1 MFSSKNACSTQR
13 LPLRM
18 ASLIVICATLTAGI
32 TSCGNEESGAVRNA
46 TIATGT
52 TCKSA
57 GEAKTMSGAPYI
69 CTTTEAG
76 KVWYPIS
83 KQQTW
88 ICVKLGATRFMLEG
102 VLSVCGKVKSIR
114 RWYTT
119 LPVALTIKG
128 KVLPTS
134 DPAALE
140 LAGESSG
147 TVKKATVA
155 DPENTVVVTP

>member
-1 MFSSKNACSTQR
+1 MFSSKNARSTQR
-13 LPLRM
+13 HPLRIV
-18 ASLIVICATLTAGI
+18 SLVAICATLSTGI
-32 TSCGNEESGAVRNA
+32 TSCGNEESDVRNA

-57 GEAKTMSGAPYI
+57 GEAKTMSGTPYI
-69 CTTTEAG
+69 CTITAAG

-88 ICVKLGATRFMLEG
+88 ICVKLGATRFVLEG
-102 VLSVCGKVKSIR
+102 VLAVCGKVKNIR

-128 KVLPTS
+128 KVLPSS

-140 LAGESSG
+140 LAGESFG
-147 TVKKATVA
+147 VVKKATVA
-155 DPENTVVVTP
+155 DPQNTVVVTP

>member
-1 MFSSKNACSTQR
+1 MFSSKDAHSPRR
-13 LPLRM
+13 LTLRM
-18 ASLIVICATLTAGI
+18 ASLLFVGATLTAGI
-32 TSCGNEESGAVRNA
+32 TSCGSEEKSSVRNA

-52 TCKSA
+52 ACKSA
-57 GEAKTMSGAPYI
+57 GETKTMSGAPFI
-69 CTTTEAG
+69 CTTTAAG

-102 VLSVCGKVKSIR
+102 VLAVCGKVKSVR

-119 LPVALTIKG
+119 LPVDLTIKG

-140 LAGESSG
+140 LAGESYG
-147 TVKKATVA
+147 IVKKATVA
-155 DPENTVVVTP
+155 DPENAAVVSP

>member
-1 MFSSKNACSTQR
+1 MFSSKDASSPRR
-13 LPLRM
+13 LTLRM
-18 ASLIVICATLTAGI
+18 ASLLLVGATLTGGI
-32 TSCGNEESGAVRNA
+32 TSCGSEEKGAIRNA

-52 TCKSA
+52 ACKSA

-76 KVWYPIS
+76 KVWYPVS

-102 VLSVCGKVKSIR
+102 VLAVCGKVKSVR

-119 LPVALTIKG
+119 LPVDLTIKG

-140 LAGESSG
+140 LAGESYG
-147 TVKKATVA
+147 IVKKATVA

>member
-1 MFSSKNACSTQR
+1 MFSSKNARSTQR
-13 LPLRM
+13 HPLRIV
-18 ASLIVICATLTAGI
+18 SLVAICATLSTGI
-32 TSCGNEESGAVRNA
+32 TSCGNEESDVRSA

-57 GEAKTMSGAPYI
+57 GEAKTMSGTPYI
-69 CTTTEAG
+69 CTITAAG

-88 ICVKLGATRFMLEG
+88 ICVKLGATRFVLEG
-102 VLSVCGKVKSIR
+102 VLAVCGKVKNIR

-128 KVLPTS
+128 KVLPSS

-140 LAGESSG
+140 LAGESFG
-147 TVKKATVA
+147 VVKKATVA
-155 DPENTVVVTP
+155 DPQNTVVVTP

>member
-1 MFSSKNACSTQR
+1 MFSSKNARSTQR
-13 LPLRM
+13 HPLRIV
-18 ASLIVICATLTAGI
+18 SLVAICATLSTGI
-32 TSCGNEESGAVRNA
+32 TSCGNEESDVRNA

-57 GEAKTMSGAPYI
+57 GEAKTMSGTPYI
-69 CTTTEAG
+69 CTITAAG

-88 ICVKLGATRFMLEG
+88 ICVKLGATRFVLEG
-102 VLSVCGKVKSIR
+102 VLAVCGKVKNIR

-128 KVLPTS
+128 KVLPSS

-140 LAGESSG
+140 LAGESYG
-147 TVKKATVA
+147 IVKKAPVA
-155 DPENTVVVTP
+155 DPENTAVVTP

>member
-1 MFSSKNACSTQR
+1 MFSSKNARSTQR
-13 LPLRM
+13 LTLRM
-18 ASLIVICATLTAGI
+18 ASLLLAGATLTGGI
-32 TSCGNEESGAVRNA
+32 TSCGNEESDVRNA

-57 GEAKTMSGAPYI
+57 GEAKTMSGTPYI

-102 VLSVCGKVKSIR
+102 VLAVCGKVKSVR

-128 KVLPTS
+128 KVLPSS

-140 LAGESSG
+140 LAGESFG
-147 TVKKATVA
+147 VVKKATVV

>member
-1 MFSSKNACSTQR
+1 MFSSNDAHSPRR
-13 LPLRM
+13 LTLRM
-18 ASLIVICATLTAGI
+18 ASLLFVGAALTVGI
-32 TSCGNEESGAVRNA
+32 TSCGSDEKGAVRNA

-57 GEAKTMSGAPYI
+57 GEAKTLSGAPYI
-69 CTTTEAG
+69 CTITEVG

-88 ICVKLGATRFMLEG
+88 VCVKLGATRFMLEG
-102 VLSVCGKVKSIR
+102 VLAVCGKVKSIR

-140 LAGESSG
+140 LAGESPG

-155 DPENTVVVTP
+155 DPANAAVVTP

>member
-1 MFSSKNACSTQR
+1 MFSSKNASSPRR
-13 LPLRM
+13 LTLRM
-18 ASLIVICATLTAGI
+18 ASLLLVGATLSTGI
-32 TSCGNEESGAVRNA
+32 TSCGNEESDVRNA

-57 GEAKTMSGAPYI
+57 GEAKTMSGTPYI
-69 CTTTEAG
+69 CTITAAG

-102 VLSVCGKVKSIR
+102 VLAVCGKVKSVR

-119 LPVALTIKG
+119 LPVDLTIKG

-140 LAGESSG
+140 LAGESFG
-147 TVKKATVA
+147 VVKKATVA
-155 DPENTVVVTP
+155 DPQNTVVVTP

>member
-1 MFSSKNACSTQR
+1 MFSSNDAR
-13 LPLRM
+13 LTRRHPLRM
-18 ASLIVICATLTAGI
+18 VSLVAMCATLTAGI
-32 TSCGNEESGAVRNA
+32 ISCGNEDNGVVRNA
-46 TIATGT
+46 AIATGSV
-52 TCKSA
+52 CKSA
-57 GEAKTMSGAPYI
+57 GETKSMSGAPYI
-69 CTTTEAG
+69 CTTTAAG

-102 VLSVCGKVKSIR
+102 VLAVCGKVKNIR
-114 RWYTT
+114 RWFTT
-119 LPVALTIKG
+119 LPVDLTIKG

-140 LAGESSG
+140 LAGESPG

-155 DPENTVVVTP
+155 DPDNAAVVTP

>member
-1 MFSSKNACSTQR
+1 
-13 LPLRM
+13 
-18 ASLIVICATLTAGI
+18 V
-32 TSCGNEESGAVRNA
+32 
-46 TIATGT
+46 
-52 TCKSA
+52 CKSA

-69 CTTTEAG
+69 CTTTAAG

-102 VLSVCGKVKSIR
+102 VLAVCGKVKNIR

-119 LPVALTIKG
+119 LPVDLTIKG

-140 LAGESSG
+140 LAGESPG

-155 DPENTVVVTP
+155 DPANAAVVTP

>member
-1 MFSSKNACSTQR
+1 MFSSKDASSHQR
-13 LPLRM
+13 LTLRM
-18 ASLIVICATLTAGI
+18 ASLVVICATLTAGI
-32 TSCGNEESGAVRNA
+32 TSCGSEEKGAVLNA

-102 VLSVCGKVKSIR
+102 VLAVCGKVKNIR
-114 RWYTT
+114 RWFTT
-119 LPVALTIKG
+119 LPVALTING

>member
-1 MFSSKNACSTQR
+1 MFSSKNARSTQR
-13 LPLRM
+13 HPLRIV
-18 ASLIVICATLTAGI
+18 SLVAICATLSTGI
-32 TSCGNEESGAVRNA
+32 TSCGNEESDVRNA

-57 GEAKTMSGAPYI
+57 GEAKTMSGTPYI

-102 VLSVCGKVKSIR
+102 VLAVCGKVKSVR

-119 LPVALTIKG
+119 LPVDLTIKG

-140 LAGESSG
+140 LAGESYG
-147 TVKKATVA
+147 IVKKATVA
-155 DPENTVVVTP
+155 DPENTAVVTP

>member
-57 GEAKTMSGAPYI
+57 GEAKTMSGTPYI

-102 VLSVCGKVKSIR
+102 VLAVCGKVKNIR

-119 LPVALTIKG
+119 LPVALTING

-140 LAGESSG
+140 LAGESPG

-155 DPENTVVVTP
+155 DPQNTVVVNP

>member
-1 MFSSKNACSTQR
+1 MFSSKNARSTQR
-13 LPLRM
+13 HPLRIV
-18 ASLIVICATLTAGI
+18 SLVAICATLSTGI
-32 TSCGNEESGAVRNA
+32 TSCGNEESDVRNA

-57 GEAKTMSGAPYI
+57 GEAKTMSGTPYI

-102 VLSVCGKVKSIR
+102 VLAVCGKVKSVR

-128 KVLPTS
+128 KVLPSS

-140 LAGESSG
+140 LAGESFG
-147 TVKKATVA
+147 VVKKATVV

>member
-1 MFSSKNACSTQR
+1 MFSSKDARSTQR
-13 LPLRM
+13 HPLRM
-18 ASLIVICATLTAGI
+18 ASLVAICATLTAGI
-32 TSCGNEESGAVRNA
+32 TSCGSEEKGAVRNA

-102 VLSVCGKVKSIR
+102 VLAVCGKVKNIR
-114 RWYTT
+114 RWFTT

-134 DPAALE
+134 DPAALV
-140 LAGESSG
+140 LAGESPG

>member
-1 MFSSKNACSTQR
+1 MFSSKDASSPRRTT
-13 LPLRM
+13 LRM
-18 ASLIVICATLTAGI
+18 ASLLFVGAALTAGI
-32 TSCGNEESGAVRNA
+32 TSCGNEEKGAVRNA

-69 CTTTEAG
+69 CTSTEAG

-102 VLSVCGKVKSIR
+102 VLAVCGKVKSIR
-114 RWYTT
+114 RWHTT
-119 LPVALTIKG
+119 LPVELTIKG

-140 LAGESSG
+140 LAGESPG

-155 DPENTVVVTP
+155 DPANAAVVTP

>member
-1 MFSSKNACSTQR
+1 MFSSKNARSTQR
-13 LPLRM
+13 HPLRIV
-18 ASLIVICATLTAGI
+18 SLVAICATLSTGI
-32 TSCGNEESGAVRNA
+32 TSCGNEESDVRNA

-57 GEAKTMSGAPYI
+57 GEAKTMSGTPYI

-102 VLSVCGKVKSIR
+102 VLAVCGKVKSVR

-119 LPVALTIKG
+119 LPVALTING

-140 LAGESSG
+140 LAGESYG
-147 TVKKATVA
+147 IVKKATVA

>member
-1 MFSSKNACSTQR
+1 MFSSNDARSPRR
-13 LPLRM
+13 LTLRM
-18 ASLIVICATLTAGI
+18 ASLLFVGAALTVGI
-32 TSCGNEESGAVRNA
+32 TSCGSDEKSAVRNA
-46 TIATGT
+46 TIAIGT

-57 GEAKTMSGAPYI
+57 GEAKTLSGAPYI
-69 CTTTEAG
+69 CTITEVG

-88 ICVKLGATRFMLEG
+88 VCVKLGATRFMLEG
-102 VLSVCGKVKSIR
+102 VLAVCGKVKSIR

-140 LAGESSG
+140 LAGESPG

-155 DPENTVVVTP
+155 DPANAAVVTP

>member
-1 MFSSKNACSTQR
+1 MFSSKNARSTQR
-13 LPLRM
+13 HPLRIV
-18 ASLIVICATLTAGI
+18 SLVAICATLSTGI
-32 TSCGNEESGAVRNA
+32 TSCGNEESDVRNA

-57 GEAKTMSGAPYI
+57 GEAKTMSGTPYI

-102 VLSVCGKVKSIR
+102 VLAVCGKVKSVR

-119 LPVALTIKG
+119 LPVALTING

-140 LAGESSG
+140 LAGESYG
-147 TVKKATVA
+147 IVKKATVA
-155 DPENTVVVTP
+155 DPENTAVVTP

>member
-102 VLSVCGKVKSIR
+102 VLAVCGKVKSVR

>member
-1 MFSSKNACSTQR
+1 MFSSKNARSTQR
-13 LPLRM
+13 HPLRIV
-18 ASLIVICATLTAGI
+18 SLVAICATLSTGI
-32 TSCGNEESGAVRNA
+32 TSCGNEESDVRNA

-57 GEAKTMSGAPYI
+57 GEAKTMSGTPYI

-102 VLSVCGKVKSIR
+102 VLAVCGKVKNIR

-128 KVLPTS
+128 KVLPSS

-140 LAGESSG
+140 LAGESFG
-147 TVKKATVA
+147 VVKKATVV

>member
-1 MFSSKNACSTQR
+1 MFSSNDARSPRR
-13 LPLRM
+13 LTLRM
-18 ASLIVICATLTAGI
+18 ASLLFVGAALTVGI
-32 TSCGNEESGAVRNA
+32 TSCGSDEKSAVRNA

-57 GEAKTMSGAPYI
+57 GEAKTLSGAPYI
-69 CTTTEAG
+69 CTITEVG

-88 ICVKLGATRFMLEG
+88 VCVKLGATRFMLEG
-102 VLSVCGKVKSIR
+102 VLAVCGKVKSIR

-140 LAGESSG
+140 LAGESPG

-155 DPENTVVVTP
+155 DPANAAVVTP

>member
-1 MFSSKNACSTQR
+1 MFSSKNARSTQR
-13 LPLRM
+13 HPLRIV
-18 ASLIVICATLTAGI
+18 SLVAICATLSTGI
-32 TSCGNEESGAVRNA
+32 TSCGNEESDVRNA

-57 GEAKTMSGAPYI
+57 GEAKTMSGTPYI
-69 CTTTEAG
+69 CTITAAG

-88 ICVKLGATRFMLEG
+88 ICVKLGATRFVLEG
-102 VLSVCGKVKSIR
+102 VLAVCGKVKNIR

-128 KVLPTS
+128 KVLPSS

-140 LAGESSG
+140 LAGESYG
-147 TVKKATVA
+147 IVKKATVA
-155 DPENTVVVTP
+155 DPENTAGVTP

>member
-1 MFSSKNACSTQR
+1 MFSSKDASSPRR
-13 LPLRM
+13 LTLRM
-18 ASLIVICATLTAGI
+18 ASLLLVGATLTAGI
-32 TSCGNEESGAVRNA
+32 TSCGNEESDVRNA

-57 GEAKTMSGAPYI
+57 GEAKTMSGTPYI
-69 CTTTEAG
+69 CTITAAG

-102 VLSVCGKVKSIR
+102 VLAVCGKVKSVR

-119 LPVALTIKG
+119 LPVDLTIKG

-140 LAGESSG
+140 LAGESFG
-147 TVKKATVA
+147 VVKKATVV

>member
-1 MFSSKNACSTQR
+1 MFSSKNARSTQR
-13 LPLRM
+13 HPLRIV
-18 ASLIVICATLTAGI
+18 SLVAICATLSTGI

-57 GEAKTMSGAPYI
+57 GEAKTMSGTPYI

-102 VLSVCGKVKSIR
+102 VLAVCGKVKNIR

-128 KVLPTS
+128 KVLPSS

-140 LAGESSG
+140 LAGESFG
-147 TVKKATVA
+147 VVKKATVV

>member
-1 MFSSKNACSTQR
+1 MFSSKDASSHQR
-13 LPLRM
+13 LTLRM
-18 ASLIVICATLTAGI
+18 VSLVAICATLTAGI
-32 TSCGNEESGAVRNA
+32 ASCGSEEKGAVRNA
-46 TIATGT
+46 TISTGT

-57 GEAKTMSGAPYI
+57 GEAKTLSGAPYI
-69 CTTTEAG
+69 CTITEAG

-134 DPAALE
+134 DPAALV
-140 LAGESSG
+140 LAGESPG

>member
-1 MFSSKNACSTQR
+1 MFSSKNARSTQR
-13 LPLRM
+13 HPLRIV
-18 ASLIVICATLTAGI
+18 SLVAICATLSTGI
-32 TSCGNEESGAVRNA
+32 TSCGNEESDVRNA

-57 GEAKTMSGAPYI
+57 GEAKTMSGTPYI

-102 VLSVCGKVKSIR
+102 VLAVCGKVKSVR

-119 LPVALTIKG
+119 LPVDLTIKG

-140 LAGESSG
+140 LAGESYG
-147 TVKKATVA
+147 IVKKATVA
-155 DPENTVVVTP
+155 DSENTAVVTP

>member
-1 MFSSKNACSTQR
+1 MFSSKNARSTQR
-13 LPLRM
+13 HPLRIV
-18 ASLIVICATLTAGI
+18 SLVAICATLSTGI
-32 TSCGNEESGAVRNA
+32 TSCGNEESGDVRNA

-57 GEAKTMSGAPYI
+57 GEAKTMSGTPYI

-102 VLSVCGKVKSIR
+102 VLAVCGKVKSIR

-119 LPVALTIKG
+119 LPVDLTIKG

-140 LAGESSG
+140 LAGESYG
-147 TVKKATVA
+147 IVKKATVA

>member
-1 MFSSKNACSTQR
+1 MFSSKNARSTQR
-13 LPLRM
+13 HPLRIV
-18 ASLIVICATLTAGI
+18 SLVAICATLSTGI
-32 TSCGNEESGAVRNA
+32 TSCGNEESDVRNA

-57 GEAKTMSGAPYI
+57 GEAKTMSGTPYI

-102 VLSVCGKVKSIR
+102 VLAVCGKVKNIR

-128 KVLPTS
+128 KVLPSS

-140 LAGESSG
+140 LAGESYG
-147 TVKKATVA
+147 IVKKATVA
-155 DPENTVVVTP
+155 DPENTAVVTP

>member
-1 MFSSKNACSTQR
+1 MFSSKNARSTQR
-13 LPLRM
+13 HPLRI
-18 ASLIVICATLTAGI
+18 ASLVVICATLTAGI
-32 TSCGNEESGAVRNA
+32 ASCGSEEKGAVRNA

-57 GEAKTMSGAPYI
+57 GEAKTMSGTPYI

-102 VLSVCGKVKSIR
+102 VLAVCGKVKNIR

-119 LPVALTIKG
+119 LPVALTING

-140 LAGESSG
+140 LAGESPG

-155 DPENTVVVTP
+155 DPQNTVVVNP

>member
-1 MFSSKNACSTQR
+1 MFSSEDARSTRR
-13 LPLRM
+13 LTIRM
-18 ASLIVICATLTAGI
+18 ASLLLVGATLTAGI
-32 TSCGNEESGAVRNA
+32 TSCGSEEKGAVRNA

-52 TCKSA
+52 ACQSA
-57 GEAKTMSGAPYI
+57 GESKTMSGAPYI
-69 CTTTEAG
+69 CTITEPG
-76 KVWYPIS
+76 KVWYPVS

-88 ICVKLGATRFMLEG
+88 ICAKLGATRFMLEG
-102 VLSVCGKVKSIR
+102 VLAVCGKVKSIR

-140 LAGESSG
+140 LAGESPG

>member
-1 MFSSKNACSTQR
+1 MFSSKDASSPRR
-13 LPLRM
+13 LTLRM
-18 ASLIVICATLTAGI
+18 ASLLLAGATLTGGI
-32 TSCGNEESGAVRNA
+32 TSCGNEESGDVRNA

-52 TCKSA
+52 ACKSA

-102 VLSVCGKVKSIR
+102 VLAVCGKVKSVR

-119 LPVALTIKG
+119 LPVDLTIKG

-140 LAGESSG
+140 LAGESYG
-147 TVKKATVA
+147 IVKKATVA

>member
-1 MFSSKNACSTQR
+1 MFSSKNARSTQR
-13 LPLRM
+13 HPLRIV
-18 ASLIVICATLTAGI
+18 SLVAICATLSTGI
-32 TSCGNEESGAVRNA
+32 TSCGNEESDVRNA

-57 GEAKTMSGAPYI
+57 GEAKTMSGTPYI
-69 CTTTEAG
+69 CTITAAG

-88 ICVKLGATRFMLEG
+88 ICVKLGATRFVLEG
-102 VLSVCGKVKSIR
+102 VLAVCGKVKNIR

-128 KVLPTS
+128 KVLPSS

-140 LAGESSG
+140 LAGESYG
-147 TVKKATVA
+147 IVKKATVA
-155 DPENTVVVTP
+155 DPQNTVVVTP

>member
-1 MFSSKNACSTQR
+1 MFSSKDASSHQR
-13 LPLRM
+13 LTLRM
-18 ASLIVICATLTAGI
+18 ASLVVICATLAAGI

-57 GEAKTMSGAPYI
+57 GETKTMSGTPYI
-69 CTTTEAG
+69 CTTTAAG

-102 VLSVCGKVKSIR
+102 VLAVCGKVKNIR

-119 LPVALTIKG
+119 LPVNLTIKG

-140 LAGESSG
+140 LAGESFG
-147 TVKKATVA
+147 VVKKATVA

>member
-1 MFSSKNACSTQR
+1 MFSSKDTR
-13 LPLRM
+13 LVRWHPLRVV
-18 ASLIVICATLTAGI
+18 SLLAICATLTAGI
-32 TSCGNEESGAVRNA
+32 TSCGSEEKSAVRNTA
-46 TIATGT
+46 IATGT

-69 CTTTEAG
+69 CTSTAAG

-102 VLSVCGKVKSIR
+102 VLAVCGKVKNIR

-119 LPVALTIKG
+119 LPVDLTIKG
-128 KVLPTS
+128 KVLPSS

-140 LAGESSG
+140 LAGESAG
-147 TVKKATVA
+147 VVKKATVV
-155 DPENTVVVTP
+155 DPENTTVAAP

>member
-1 MFSSKNACSTQR
+1 MFSSKNARSTQR
-13 LPLRM
+13 HPLRIV
-18 ASLIVICATLTAGI
+18 SLVAICATLSTGI
-32 TSCGNEESGAVRNA
+32 TSCGNEESGDVRNA

-57 GEAKTMSGAPYI
+57 GEAKTMSGTPYI

-102 VLSVCGKVKSIR
+102 VLAVCGKVKSVR

-128 KVLPTS
+128 KVLPSS

-140 LAGESSG
+140 LAGESFG
-147 TVKKATVA
+147 VVKKATVV

>member
-1 MFSSKNACSTQR
+1 MFSSKDASSPRR
-13 LPLRM
+13 LTLRM
-18 ASLIVICATLTAGI
+18 ASLLLAGATLTGGI
-32 TSCGNEESGAVRNA
+32 TSCGNEESGDVRNA

-52 TCKSA
+52 ACKSA

-102 VLSVCGKVKSIR
+102 VLAVCGKVKSVR

-119 LPVALTIKG
+119 LPVDLTIKG

-140 LAGESSG
+140 LAGESPG